1 MEQRNLGGSGLKVP
15 PLCFGGNVFGW
26 TANQTESFSLL
37 DALLDAGYN
46 FIDTAD
52 MYSNWVPGNVGGE
65 SEAIIGH
72 WLKSRGVRDRVVIAT
87 KVGGSMGDGK
97 NGLSASYIKTR
108 SEEHTSEL
116 QSLMRISYAVFCL
129 KKKKTHKIHTSTT
142 MHTQQTP
149 ITT

>member
-26 TANQTESFSLL
+26 TANQTESFSLF

-52 MYSNWVPGNVGGE
+52 MYSNWVPGNVGGD

-87 KVGGSMGDGK
+87 KVDRKS
-97 NGLSASYIKTR
+97 TR
-108 SEEHTSEL
+108 LNSSH
-116 QSLMRISYAVFCL
+116 
-129 KKKKTHKIHTSTT
+129 
-142 MHTQQTP
+142 
-149 ITT
+149 

>member
-1 MEQRNLGGSGLKVP
+1 MRISDWSSDVCSSDL
-15 PLCFGGNVFGW
+15 
-26 TANQTESFSLL
+26 ANQTESFSLL

-97 NGLSASYIKTR
+97 NGLSASYIKTAVD
-108 SEEHTSEL
+108 E
-116 QSLMRISYAVFCL
+116 SLRRQIGRAHV
-129 KKKKTHKIHTSTT
+129 
-142 MHTQQTP
+142 
-149 ITT
+149 

>member
-65 SEAIIGH
+65 TEALIWH

-87 KVGGSMGDGK
+87 KQGGSMVDGTI
-97 NGLSASYIKTR
+97 GLPACDIKTAADE
-108 SEEHTSEL
+108 SLPHLTKDVVDLSHLPPYYLCISLDQTIAHT
-116 QSLMRISYAVFCL
+116 
-129 KKKKTHKIHTSTT
+129 T
-142 MHTQQTP
+142 
-149 ITT
+149 

>member
-37 DALLDAGYN
+37 DALIDAGYN

-65 SEAIIGH
+65 YEDLLGH
-72 WLKSRGVRDRVVIAT
+72 WLNSRGVRGRVVNAD
-87 KVGGSMGDGK
+87 KVDRSMGGGK
-97 NGLSASYIKTR
+97 TG
-108 SEEHTSEL
+108 
-116 QSLMRISYAVFCL
+116 
-129 KKKKTHKIHTSTT
+129 
-142 MHTQQTP
+142 
-149 ITT
+149 